1 MTDAELVAKK
11 LAEIESRVQELRSL
25 ADLDRLRSD
34 LKEERFVTHTL
45 QLAVQAALDV
55 ASHIVADE
63 RLGEPQTNQDLFS
76 LLERHGWIEPG
87 LAERLRDMARFR
99 NLLVHGYAGV
109 DLDFVADIVR
119 NDLADLDQFA
129 AAIRGRMTAREE
141 REAEGETNAI
151 R

>member
-11 LAEIESRVQELRSL
+11 LAEVESRIRELRSL

-34 LKEERFVTHTL
+34 VKEERFVTHTV

-63 RLGEPQTNQDLFS
+63 RLGEPQTNQDLFT
-76 LLERHGWIEPG
+76 LLERHGWLAPG

-109 DLDFVADIVR
+109 DLDLVADIIR
-119 NDLADLDQFA
+119 NDLGDLERFIA
-129 AAIRGRMTAREE
+129 TVRGRMSTR
-141 REAEGETNAI
+141 
-151 R
+151 

>member
-11 LAEIESRVQELRSL
+11 LAEVESRIRELRSL

-34 LKEERFVTHTL
+34 VKEERFVTHTV

-63 RLGEPQTNQDLFS
+63 RLGEPQTNQDLFT
-76 LLERHGWIEPG
+76 LLERHGWLEPG

-109 DLDFVADIVR
+109 DLDLVADIIR
-119 NDLADLDQFA
+119 NDLGDLERFIA
-129 AAIRGRMTAREE
+129 TVRGRMSTR
-141 REAEGETNAI
+141 
-151 R
+151 